1 MVQFDTLIELPE
13 DEDIIWRYLS
23 FSRFAAMLENGGV
36 FFPRA
41 HLFEDQWEGS
51 LSSQNLEVR
60 RESLAEAGVDES
72 RVNSLL
78 GTSSGFNEWNRQW
91 MLVSCWHL
99 DDVES
104 DAMWRLYG
112 SGEGRL
118 ALRSSVGRLRGVLP
132 DDIQVGRVN
141 YIDYATDAI
150 PQGNILFPYFHKRTS
165 FKHEHELRAVRWDR
179 SRLTQVGHVD
189 LSIKAPDAG
198 EWVKVDLTVLFE
210 SLFVSPEAPPW
221 FATLLRQVLERYG
234 LSCSVHYSRLANDPV
249 F

>member
-23 FSRFAAMLENGGV
+23 FSRFVAMLENGGV

-78 GTSSGFNEWNRQW
+78 GTSTGFNEWNRQW

-150 PQGNILFPYFHKRTS
+150 PQGNILFPYSTS
-165 FKHEHELRAVRWDR
+165 ARRSSTSMSSALSGGTRADLPRWATWTCR
-179 SRLTQVGHVD
+179 SGPRMQ
-189 LSIKAPDAG
+189 
-198 EWVKVDLTVLFE
+198 E
-210 SLFVSPEAPPW
+210 S
-221 FATLLRQVLERYG
+221 G
-234 LSCSVHYSRLANDPV
+234 
-249 F
+249 